1 MPCLTGHIQTGAGM
15 KSDVV
20 VPDMGEGVTEGT
32 VVEWQCA
39 VGDSVSKGNILLE
52 MMTDKAVFEVE
63 SPATGTVIEL
73 LAKTDDELR
82 IGSVIARIEHD

>member
-1 MPCLTGHIQTGAGM
+1 M

>member
-1 MPCLTGHIQTGAGM
+1 MPWLTGHIQTGADM

-39 VGDSVSKGNILLE
+39 VGDSVSKGDILLE

-73 LAKTDDELR
+73 LAKTDDERR